1 MGIHKFNGVQVEQLK
16 DKNFKF
22 RLEIVPRP
30 GVLHPPM
37 LSPFW
42 SILDERG
49 SGMPEQHLQ
58 GSVDSGGEQ
67 SGGLFLPFISC
78 VPLDKSLNR
87 SEPQFPHL

>member
-1 MGIHKFNGVQVEQLK
+1 MGIHTLNGVQEEQLK

-30 GVLHPPM
+30 GVLQPPM

-42 SILDERG
+42 SVLDERG

-58 GSVDSGGEQ
+58 GRVGSGGEQ
-67 SGGLFLPFISC
+67 RGGLFLLFISC
-78 VPLDKSLNR
+78 VPLGKSLNH

>member
-1 MGIHKFNGVQVEQLK
+1 MGIHKLNGVQEGQLK

-30 GVLHPPM
+30 GVLQPPM
-37 LSPFW
+37 FSPFR

-49 SGMPEQHLQ
+49 SGMPEQHLR

-67 SGGLFLPFISC
+67 RGLFLPFMSC
-78 VPLDKSLNR
+78 VPLDKSLNH
-87 SEPQFPHL
+87 SESQFPHL